1 MRYEEYKPIDAKWEA
16 SIPSHWDYV
25 PLRHIFIERKEINV
39 TSSCTDIL
47 SLTNTHGVI
56 PYSQKGN
63 MGNKQKDDL
72 SSYHIAHVGDLV
84 VNSMN
89 VIIGSS
95 GVSKYHGCVSPVY
108 YTLTIRNDD
117 NVDYYGYFFKIPPF
131 FQSLKPLGNG
141 ILEIRLRIPMN
152 KLNTVMLPVPP
163 REEQDQI
170 VRYLDWKVSCINKLI
185 HGYQRQIKLLE
196 ERYTSMVT
204 EAVVHGID
212 EDVHLVDV
220 NIQGFD
226 RIPDTWKVVQN
237 KRIFRERSDVSKTG
251 NETLLSV
258 SKRFGVKP
266 YNKLEE
272 REKLATI
279 KPADSLVGYK
289 KVAVGNLAMNIMRAR
304 NGSYGISDYEGI
316 VSPAYC
322 VYELVMPADSRYIH
336 YLLKTPQVISL
347 FEAYSYGICEHRRR
361 LYAPDFLRL
370 YLPIP
375 PVEEQ
380 KEIADYIAVE
390 EKRKH
395 NLIKQLEKQISLLK
409 EYRTRLISDVVT
421 GQMDVRGV
429 VVPDYTPEDDAV
441 ENEADEEMTDEEV
454 SMDAD

>member
-1 MRYEEYKPIDAKWEA
+1 MRYEEYKRGKYDWLPE
-16 SIPSHWDYV
+16 IPEHWDQY
-25 PLRHIFIERKEINV
+25 PLRR
-39 TSSCTDIL
+39 IL
-47 SLTNTHGVI
+47 SLSDERKGNATDLQLLSVYREYGVI
-56 PYSQKGN
+56 PKSSRN
-63 MGNKQKDDL
+63 DNKNHESEDTSK
-72 SSYHIAHVGDLV
+72 YKV
-84 VNSMN
+84 VKASDV
-89 VIIGSS
+89 VINKMKLWQGSL
-95 GVSKYHGCVSPVY
+95 GVSQYDGFVSPAYIVAHTDFEGNLDYLNLLLRSPLFKTY
-108 YTLTIRNDD
+108 YNRISYGIRVGQWDSD
-117 NVDYYGYFFKIPPF
+117 FYDFK
-131 FQSLKPLGNG
+131 
-141 ILEIRLRIPMN
+141 RLII
-152 KLNTVMLPVPP
+152 PVPP

-196 ERYTSMVT
+196 EQYTSMVT
-204 EAVVHGID
+204 DAVVHGINAD
-212 EDVHLVDV
+212 AHLVDA

-226 RIPDTWKVVQN
+226 RIPDTWKIIQN
-237 KRIFRERSDVSKTG
+237 KRIFRERSEVSKTG
-251 NETLLSV
+251 DETLLSV

-272 REKLATI
+272 SERLATI
-279 KPADSLVGYK
+279 KPSESLVGYK
-289 KVAVGNLAMNIMRAR
+289 KVAIGNLAMNIMRAR
-304 NGSYGISDYEGI
+304 NGSYGISNYEGI

-375 PVEEQ
+375 PAEEQ
-380 KEIADYIAVE
+380 KEIADYVATE
-390 EKRKH
+390 ETKKK
-395 NLIKQLEKQISLLK
+395 NMIKQLEKQISLLK

-429 VVPDYTPEDDAV
+429 AVPDYTPENDT
-441 ENEADEEMTDEEV
+441 EEEEEMTDEEV

>member
-1 MRYEEYKPIDAKWEA
+1 MRYEEYKPAEMPWINK
-16 SIPSHWDYV
+16 IPAHWSQIRNGGLFDYHQDKV
-25 PLRHIFIERKEINV
+25 GADFGKYQL
-39 TSSCTDIL
+39 L
-47 SLTNTHGVI
+47 SLSVQGVRVKNI
-56 PYSQKGN
+56 LDTSGKVPASYEGYQKVSVGD
-63 MGNKQKDDL
+63 MIFCLFDLDCSAVFSGL
-72 SSYHIAHVGDLV
+72 SSFNGMITSAYDVMTPKDEM
-84 VNSMN
+84 VNPQ
-89 VIIGSS
+89 
-95 GVSKYHGCVSPVY
+95 Y
-108 YTLTIRNDD
+108 L
-117 NVDYYGYFFKIPPF
+117 DYYFKSVFAGRYYKIF
-131 FQSLKPLGNG
+131 AKSVRYTINFDVFKALK
-141 ILEIRLRIPMN
+141 
-152 KLNTVMLPVPP
+152 TPVPP

-204 EAVVHGID
+204 DAVVHGINAD
-212 EDVHLVDV
+212 AHLVDA

-226 RIPDTWKVVQN
+226 RIPDTWKIIQN
-237 KRIFRERSDVSKTG
+237 KRIFRERSEVSKTG
-251 NETLLSV
+251 DETLLSV

-272 REKLATI
+272 SERLATI
-279 KPADSLVGYK
+279 KPSESLVGYK
-289 KVAVGNLAMNIMRAR
+289 KVAIGNLAMNIMRAR
-304 NGSYGISDYEGI
+304 NGSYGISNYEGI

-380 KEIADYIAVE
+380 KEIADYVATE
-390 EKRKH
+390 ETKKQ
-395 NLIKQLEKQISLLK
+395 NMIKQLEKQISLLK

-429 VVPDYTPEDDAV
+429 AVPEYVP
-441 ENEADEEMTDEEV
+441 EADEEMDETNCDADEETEV
-454 SMDAD
+454 

>member
-1 MRYEEYKPIDAKWEA
+1 MRYEEYKTAEMPWINK
-16 SIPSHWDYV
+16 IPAHWSQIRNGGLFEYHQDKVGADFGKYQ
-25 PLRHIFIERKEINV
+25 L
-39 TSSCTDIL
+39 L
-47 SLTNTHGVI
+47 SLSVQGIRVKNILDTSGKV
-56 PYSQKGN
+56 PASYEGYQKVSDGD
-63 MGNKQKDDL
+63 MVFCLFDL
-72 SSYHIAHVGDLV
+72 DCSAVFSGLSELNGMITSAYDVMTPKCKI
-84 VNSMN
+84 VNP
-89 VIIGSS
+89 
-95 GVSKYHGCVSPVY
+95 KY
-108 YTLTIRNDD
+108 L
-117 NVDYYGYFFKIPPF
+117 DYYFKAVFAGRYYKIF
-131 FQSLKPLGNG
+131 AKSVRYTINYDVFKALKS
-141 ILEIRLRIPMN
+141 
-152 KLNTVMLPVPP
+152 PVPP

-258 SKRFGVKP
+258 SKRFGIKP

-395 NLIKQLEKQISLLK
+395 NLIKQLEKKISLLK

-421 GQMDVRGV
+421 GQMDVRSV
-429 VVPDYTPEDDAV
+429 VVPDYTPEDDTE
-441 ENEADEEMTDEEV
+441 ENEADDETTDEEV